1 MKFFRLPIIA
11 PLAATGGFLFV
22 GPAMADEAALN
33 SGDTAW
39 MLTATALVLFMTIP
53 GLALFYAG
61 MVRAKNVLSVLMQC
75 FVITALMTLLWFF
88 YGYSIAFGGEGAFWG
103 GLDKLFLRGVTVD
116 AVSGTIPESVFLTF
130 QMTFAIIT
138 PALIVGAFAE
148 RMKFSAMLWFMGL
161 WLTLVY
167 APITHWVWGD
177 GGWLGNL
184 RHPRLCWRYRGPH
197 QRRHRG
203 AGCSPGPR
211 QTKRLPNDSD
221 ATA

>member
-1 MKFFRLPIIA
+1 VKIFRLPIFTR
-11 PLAATGGFLFV
+11 LAATGTFLFV

-103 GLDKLFLRGVTVD
+103 GLDKLFLLGVTVD
-116 AVSGTIPESVFLTF
+116 AVSGTIPETVFLTF

-148 RMKFSAMLWFMGL
+148 RMPCFGS
-161 WLTLVY
+161 
-167 APITHWVWGD
+167 WGY
-177 GGWLGNL
+177 G
-184 RHPRLCWRYRGPH
+184 
-197 QRRHRG
+197 
-203 AGCSPGPR
+203 
-211 QTKRLPNDSD
+211 
-221 ATA
+221 